1 MNKNLKILLN
11 NYPKLVIIKNDINSA
26 FNLLVELFSK
36 NGTLFVAGNGGS
48 AADAE
53 HIVGELM
60 KSFVLP
66 RKVDDELKKEFLNN
80 YGDEGKEL
88 ADKLEMGFKA
98 ISLNGHPALSSAF
111 LNDVDGTMTFAQ
123 QLFILGDSEDIML
136 GISTSGNAEN
146 VAKAFQVAKIKG
158 LKTILLTGKDGGI
171 CKKLADCVIKI
182 PENET
187 YLIQESH
194 LPVYHTLCL
203 MVEDYF
209 YGKNN

>member
-1 MNKNLKILLN
+1 MWQFTKKKNKKMNKNLKNLLN
-11 NYPKLVIIKNDINSA
+11 NYPKLVIIKNDINNA

-66 RKVDDELKKEFLNN
+66 RRVSDELKKEFSDS
-80 YGDEGKEL
+80 YGDEGKKL

-123 QLFILGDSEDIML
+123 QLFILGNSEDVML

-146 VAKAFQVAKIKG
+146 VAKALKVAKIKG
-158 LKTILLTGKDGGI
+158 F
-171 CKKLADCVIKI
+171 KL
-182 PENET
+182 
-187 YLIQESH
+187 
-194 LPVYHTLCL
+194 
-203 MVEDYF
+203 
-209 YGKNN
+209 

>member
-1 MNKNLKILLN
+1 MNKILN
-11 NYPKLVIIKNDINSA
+11 NLINRYPKLNIISDDIGDA
-26 FNLLVELFSK
+26 FEILVKLFSN

-60 KSFVLP
+60 KSFVLS
-66 RKVDDELKKEFLNN
+66 REVDEKFKNSFEAE
-80 YGDEGKEL
+80 YGAEGRAIAE
-88 ADKLEMGFKA
+88 KLEMGFKA

-111 LNDVDGTMTFAQ
+111 LNDVDGSMTFAQ
-123 QLFILGDSEDIML
+123 QLFILGDEADVML
-136 GISTSGNAEN
+136 GISTSGNADN
-146 VAKAFQVAKIKG
+146 IAKALKVAKIKG

-171 CKKLADCVIKI
+171 CRELADCVIKI

-187 YLIQESH
+187 YIIQEYH
-194 LPVYHTLCL
+194 LPVYHALCL

-209 YGKNN
+209 YGKKA

>member
-1 MNKNLKILLN
+1 MNKNLKNLLN
-11 NYPKLVIIKNDINSA
+11 NYPKLVIIKNDIKNA
-26 FNLLVELFSK
+26 FTILVELFSQ

-66 RKVDDELKKEFLNN
+66 RMLNDELKDEFYNN
-80 YGDEGKEL
+80 FGNEGKAL

-123 QLFILGDSEDIML
+123 QLFVLGNSGDVML
-136 GISTSGNAEN
+136 GISTSGNAAN
-146 VAKAFQVAKIKG
+146 VAKVLQVAKIRG

-171 CKKLADCVIKI
+171 CRELADCVIKI

-209 YGKNN
+209 YGKND

>member
-1 MNKNLKILLN
+1 MNKNLNKLIS
-11 NYPKLVIIKNDINSA
+11 NYPKLDIICDSISDA
-26 FNLLVELFSK
+26 FNILVKLFSR

-60 KSFVLP
+60 KSFILP
-66 RKVDDELKKEFLNN
+66 RKLDDKLKEQFFNK
-80 YGDEGKEL
+80 YGNEGKEL

-98 ISLNGHPALSSAF
+98 VSLNGHPALSSAF

-123 QLFILGDSEDIML
+123 QLFVLGDSGDVML

-146 VAKAFQVAKIKG
+146 VAKALKVAKIKG

-171 CKKLADCVIKI
+171 CRELADCVIKI

-209 YGKNN
+209 YGKKN